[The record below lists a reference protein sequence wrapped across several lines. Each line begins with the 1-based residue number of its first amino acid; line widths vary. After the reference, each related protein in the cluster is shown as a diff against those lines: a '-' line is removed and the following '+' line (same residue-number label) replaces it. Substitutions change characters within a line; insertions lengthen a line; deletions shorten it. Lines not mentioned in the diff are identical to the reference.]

1 MVISGSNSFGE
12 LTFLALITQSLTH
25 GSSALASIN
34 TFSLSGFYYCALPAC
49 TGADTGLSSWKCT
62 YRLCVVWQFMLKA
75 RVCLCVCVHMQV
87 RLQLWDTAGQE
98 RFRSLI
104 PSYIRDSTV
113 AVVVYDITSKRKAVA
128 CV

>member
-34 TFSLSGFYYCALPAC
+34 TFSLSGYYCALPAC

-75 RVCLCVCVHMQV
+75 RVCLCVCTHAGKAAAVGHSWTRAFQEPHSELHT
-87 RLQLWDTAGQE
+87 RLDGGCGCL
-98 RFRSLI
+98 
-104 PSYIRDSTV
+104 
-113 AVVVYDITSKRKAVA
+113 
-128 CV
+128 